1 MPGADASFDMA
12 VIHGVHPESG
22 TVRVDASRCTACGR
36 CVEVCPAGHLALTDG
51 LVRTRDDD
59 PFGCIACGHCMM
71 VCPETAIAVSGR
83 GISPS
88 DLVALPPPEK
98 KADPEQLA
106 ALMLGRRS
114 VRSFLDRDVPRALLE
129 QIVDAASSAPM
140 GVPPWDV
147 GCAVVVGRERVEEL
161 SRAVARGYE
170 RMLRIF
176 RPVSLGLMRPFL
188 GRIAVEQFRSFIC
201 PLGRAIVEAR
211 REGRD
216 TVFWGAP
223 AVLVF
228 HASPYADRV
237 DAAIACT
244 YAMLAAEAL
253 GLGSTMIG
261 SAPPILARD
270 PDTLAALGVPKGNRP
285 AISLIVGYP
294 AQTFERGIRR
304 HFSTVGYR

>member
-1 MPGADASFDMA
+1 MA

-22 TVRVDASRCTACGR
+22 TVQIDDSHCTACGE
-36 CVEVCPAGHLALTDG
+36 CVAACPAEHLRLEDGHVRPGGDG
-51 LVRTRDDD
+51 
-59 PFGCIACGHCMM
+59 PFECIACGHCMM
-71 VCPETAIAVSGR
+71 VCPTSAIAVTGR
-83 GISPS
+83 GVAPA
-88 DLVALPPPEK
+88 DLVALPAEAR
-98 KADPEQLA
+98 KATADQLA
-106 ALMLGRRS
+106 ALMLRRRS
-114 VRSFLDRDVPRALLE
+114 VRSFLDRDVPRELLE
-129 QIVDAASSAPM
+129 RIVDAAASAPM

-147 GCAVVVGRERVEEL
+147 GCVVVSGRAKVEAL
-161 SRAVARGYE
+161 SRTVARGYA

-176 RPVSLGLMRPFL
+176 RPGTLVLLRPLL
-188 GRIAVEQFRSFIC
+188 GRVATEQFRSFIC
-201 PLGRAIVEAR
+201 PLGRSIVEAR

-223 AVLVF
+223 ALLLF

-270 PDTLAALGVPKGNRP
+270 PAARAALGVPRGNKP
-285 AISLIVGYP
+285 AIALIVGYP
-294 AQTFERGIRR
+294 ARAFERGIRR
-304 HFSTVGYR
+304 RFSSVDFR